1 MSSDIIPLLQIMIS
15 SPSTQHSATA
25 VILNLSFLD
34 EAKSIIGSSH
44 VVPFLVQSLQS
55 DNSQNITSCKHDA
68 LHTLYNL
75 STHPSNI
82 QTLFDAGVVG
92 ALLSLLTSNAQ
103 DEEGSAWIEKVLAVF
118 LNIASTQ
125 AGKREMVMTQGL
137 IANLAMILDTG
148 EPAEQEQV
156 VSCLLILC
164 NGDEYCSHMVL
175 QEGVIP
181 ALVSISASGSTKGR
195 EKAQKLLKLFREQRQ
210 REPST
215 YQNQQEDNNVEC
227 AEGPDTKL
235 LCKPRAK
242 KIGRTLSSIWKNRHF
257 SVYQC

>member
-1 MSSDIIPLLQIMIS
+1 MLSSDIIPLLQRMIS
-15 SPSTQHSATA
+15 SPSTQQSATA
-25 VILNLSFLD
+25 VLLNLSFLD
-34 EAKSIIGSSH
+34 EAKPIIGSSH

-55 DNSQNITSCKHDA
+55 DSSSIKHDA
-68 LHTLYNL
+68 SHTLYNL
-75 STHPSNI
+75 STHPPNI
-82 QTLFDAGVVG
+82 QPLSDAGVVG

-103 DEEGSAWIEKVLAVF
+103 DEEGSAWTEKVLAVF
-118 LNIASTQ
+118 FNIASTQ
-125 AGKREMVMTQGL
+125 AGKRDMATTQGL
-137 IANLAMILDTG
+137 IACLATILDTG

-156 VSCLLILC
+156 VACLVILC

-195 EKAQKLLKLFREQRQ
+195 EKAQKLLRLFREQRQ

-215 YQNQQEDNNVEC
+215 YQQEQQEENGVEC
-227 AEGPDTKL
+227 AAVSDLKP

-242 KIGRTLSSIWKNRHF
+242 KLGRTLSSIWKNRHF

>member
-1 MSSDIIPLLQIMIS
+1 MSSDIIPLLQRMIS
-15 SPSTQHSATA
+15 NPSTQQSATA

-34 EAKSIIGSSH
+34 EAKPIIGSSH
-44 VVPFLVQSLQS
+44 AVPFLVQSLQS
-55 DNSQNITSCKHDA
+55 DSFCKPDA
-68 LHTLYNL
+68 LHAIYNL

-82 QTLFDAGVVG
+82 QPLLGSGIVD
-92 ALLSLLTSNAQ
+92 ALLSLLNSNSQ
-103 DEEGSAWIEKVLAVF
+103 EVEGSAWIEKVLAVF
-118 LNIASTQ
+118 LNMASTQ
-125 AGKREMVMTQGL
+125 AGKREMVTTQGL
-137 IANLAMILDTG
+137 IASLAMILDTG

-156 VSCLLILC
+156 VSCLLVLC
-164 NGDEYCSHMVL
+164 NGDDYCSHMVL

-181 ALVSISASGSTKGR
+181 ALVSISASGSAKGR

-215 YQNQQEDNNVEC
+215 YPLEQQEENGVEC
-227 AEGPDTKL
+227 AAAPEPKL